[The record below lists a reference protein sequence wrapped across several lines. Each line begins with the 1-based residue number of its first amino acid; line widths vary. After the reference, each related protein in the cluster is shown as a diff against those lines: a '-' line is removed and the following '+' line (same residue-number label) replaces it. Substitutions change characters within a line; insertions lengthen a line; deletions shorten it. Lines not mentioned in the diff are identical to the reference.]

1 MGGKYQFVGREASE
15 PLSGVI
21 FFPGEV
27 MEVLLQKSQF
37 SLVTEGN
44 SRCGSNGL
52 GGGIDRYRAVH
63 LRDCP
68 RAGTT
73 LL

>member
-1 MGGKYQFVGREASE
+1 MGGKYHFVGREASE

-37 SLVTEGN
+37 SLVTEGD

-52 GGGIDRYRAVH
+52 GAGVDHYGAVH
-63 LRDCP
+63 VGDCP